1 MNSAE
6 RATRLLGAAEALRE
20 EINIQMSQFERTEYD
35 QQISGLQRAM
45 DETAFS
51 DLWSEGRLMTME
63 QAVQLALELQ

>member
-1 MNSAE
+1 
-6 RATRLLGAAEALRE
+6 
-20 EINIQMSQFERTEYD
+20 MSQFERTEYD
-35 QQISGLQRAM
+35 QQVTGLHRGM